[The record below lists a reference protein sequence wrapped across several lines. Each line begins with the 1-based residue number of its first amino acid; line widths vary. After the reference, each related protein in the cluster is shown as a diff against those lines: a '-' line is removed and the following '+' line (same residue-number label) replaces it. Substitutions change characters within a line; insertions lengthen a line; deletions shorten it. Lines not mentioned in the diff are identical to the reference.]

1 MPTSRAAAA
10 ALIGVFLIT
19 ASCAINPVSGKK
31 ELSLF
36 SEQQEL
42 SLGKQT
48 DGEVRDQYG
57 AYVDERLTAYIAS
70 AGRTIAAGTHRPNLP
85 YRFIVLDSPVI
96 NAFAVPGGYIY
107 LTRGIL
113 ALMSSEA
120 EMAVVLG
127 HELGHVNARHGV
139 RKMSQ
144 MILVQVGLAV
154 GSALSDTFAK
164 ISGVAGVG
172 IQLLFLKYSRD
183 DEREADR
190 LGIEYSRKAGY
201 DPSRMVDFFTS
212 LQKMGDLSGKGSALP
227 GFLST
232 HPLTSERIRN
242 VGGMLLASD
251 RKLLERDIE
260 YAGRLDG
267 LVYGDD
273 PRQGFVEGRRF
284 YHPGLRFQCA
294 FPDGWKVQNTP
305 TQLTLASPNDDAA
318 IVLRVEKTLEDL
330 EAYAKKKAAALEG
343 GTFISGQAATV
354 HGFACLHRTYSVAQ
368 PEKEALR
375 VRYSFI
381 RKGESVY
388 TFAALSTAPGFGR
401 READFRGVVDSFQE
415 LRDPDRL
422 NRQPRRVRVVAAD
435 GTRTLGAIFEGAG
448 VEKDLRPRFAVMNGL
463 ALDAVPPRGRM
474 VKIVR

>member
-1 MPTSRAAAA
+1 VTTRRAAVSGLIAA
-10 ALIGVFLIT
+10 CLFA
-19 ASCAINPVSGKK
+19 ASCAVNPVSGKK

-42 SLGKQT
+42 ALGKQT
-48 DGEVRDQYG
+48 DIEVRGQYG
-57 AYVDERLTAYIAS
+57 TYADDRLTAYVAA
-70 AGRTIAAGTHRPNLP
+70 AGKTVAAGTHRPNLP
-85 YRFIVLDSPVI
+85 YRFAVLDSPVI

-107 LTRGIL
+107 VTRGVL

-120 EMAVVLG
+120 ELAVVLG

-164 ISGVAGVG
+164 ISGVAGIGV
-172 IQLLFLKYSRD
+172 QLLFLKYSRD
-183 DEREADR
+183 DEREADL
-190 LGIEYSRKAGY
+190 LGVGYSRKAGY
-201 DPSRMVDFFTS
+201 DPSRMVDFFMS
-212 LQKMGDLSGKGSALP
+212 LQKIGDLSGKGFALP

-232 HPLTSERIRN
+232 HPLTGERIRN

-251 RKLLERDIE
+251 KKLLERDVE

-267 LVYGDD
+267 LVYGED
-273 PRQGFVEGRRF
+273 PRQGFVEGGGF
-284 YHPGLRFQCA
+284 YHPGLKFQCT
-294 FPDGWKVQNTP
+294 FPEGWKVQNTP
-305 TQLTLASPNDDAA
+305 TQLTLASPDDDAA
-318 IVLRVEKTLEDL
+318 IVLRAEGTPEDL
-330 EAYAKKKAAALEG
+330 EAYARKKAASLEG
-343 GTFISGQAATV
+343 GTFLSGQAATV
-354 HGFACLHRTYSVAQ
+354 HGLACLHRTYSVAQ

-381 RKGESVY
+381 RKGESVF

-401 READFRGVVDSFQE
+401 READFRRIVDSFQE

-422 NRQPRRVRVVAAD
+422 KRQPRRIRVVTAD
-435 GTRTLGAIFEGAG
+435 GARTLGAIFEGAG
-448 VEKDLRPRFAVMNGL
+448 MDKDLRSRFGVMNGL
-463 ALDAVPPRGRM
+463 ALDAVPPRGRR

>member
-1 MPTSRAAAA
+1 MRSPRVPAFALAAVCLFAS
-10 ALIGVFLIT
+10 
-19 ASCAINPVSGKK
+19 SCAVNPVSGKK

-42 SLGKQT
+42 ALGKQS
-48 DGEVRDQYG
+48 DAEVRGQYG
-57 AYVDERLTAYIAS
+57 AYADESLTAYVAA
-70 AGRTIAAGTHRPNLP
+70 AGGTIARGTHRPNLP

-127 HELGHVNARHGV
+127 HELGHVNARHSV

-144 MILVQVGLAV
+144 LILVQVGLAV

-164 ISGVAGVG
+164 ISGVAGIGV
-172 IQLLFLKYSRD
+172 QLLFLKFSRD

-190 LGIEYSRKAGY
+190 LGVEYSRKAGY

-212 LQKMGDLSGKGSALP
+212 LQKMGDLSGKGSSLP

-242 VGGMLLASD
+242 VGGLLLASD
-251 RKLLERDIE
+251 PKLLRRDAA
-260 YAGRLDG
+260 YGRRIDG

-273 PRQGFVEGRRF
+273 PRQGFVEGRGF
-284 YHPGLRFQCA
+284 YHPGLRFQCS
-294 FPDGWKVQNTP
+294 FPEGWKVQNTP
-305 TQLTLASPNDDAA
+305 TQVTLAAPNDDAA
-318 IVLRVEKTLEDL
+318 IALFAEKTSEGL
-330 EAYAKKKAAALEG
+330 EAYAKKKAAAIEG
-343 GTFISGQAATV
+343 GTFIDGRSAQV
-354 HGFACLHRTYSVAQ
+354 HGLTCLHRTYDVAQ
-368 PEKEALR
+368 PKKEALR
-375 VRYSFI
+375 IRYSFI
-381 RKGESVY
+381 RKGDSVFS
-388 TFAALSTAPGFGR
+388 FAALATASGFAR
-401 READFRGVVDSFQE
+401 READFRRVVDSFQE
-415 LRDPDRL
+415 LRDPARL
-422 NRQPRRVRVVAAD
+422 NRQPRRIRVVEAD
-435 GTRTLGAIFEGAG
+435 GTRTLRAIFEGAG
-448 VEKDLRPRFAVMNGL
+448 MEKDLWPRFAVMNGL
-463 ALDAVPPRGRM
+463 AVDAAPPRGRP